1 MIDVKILFGKNPL
14 RTVGL
19 MSGTSMDG
27 LDICLAENKFENEG
41 LSYRILG
48 MKTVPFP
55 EELKNKIRTALTGT
69 VKQIGPFHY
78 ELGEYF
84 ADETARFIQ
93 ESGVTQIDAVG
104 MHGQTIFHQNKK
116 ATLQIGEPSFLVKE
130 LCIPVVSDF
139 RARDISE
146 GGTGAPLIPIVDK
159 WLFQNESEGIICL
172 NLGGIA
178 NITCLPPKS
187 YGEEIMG
194 FDTGPGMA
202 LLDEV
207 FRQNGDDPFDEN
219 GEMALRGTPDLTL
232 VDSWIKDEF
241 ITSSPPKST
250 GRDCYGKSWIKNH
263 AGELEKIPLE
273 DQLASLSFFTAKSIY
288 VNCASILG
296 THNVKSI
303 IASGG
308 GIHHSAVLKYLN
320 RQFNPVPVKSIAEYG
335 IDPDLKE
342 AFGFSL
348 LAAAYFN
355 GIPAN
360 ISSVTGADKEVILG
374 KLTI

>member
-1 MIDVKILFGKNPL
+1 
-14 RTVGL
+14 

-27 LDICLAENKFENEG
+27 LDICIAENKFENER
-41 LSYRILG
+41 LSYRILAS
-48 MKTVPFP
+48 KTVSFP
-55 EELKNKIRTALTGT
+55 VELKNKIRASLTGT
-69 VKQIGPFHY
+69 VEKIGPLHY
-78 ELGEYF
+78 ELGEYY
-84 ADETARFIQ
+84 AHETACFIQ

-130 LCIPVVSDF
+130 LGLPVVSDF

-159 WLFQNESEGIICL
+159 WLFQNESEGIIYL
-172 NLGGIA
+172 NLGGLA

-187 YGEEIMG
+187 SGEEIMG

-202 LLDEV
+202 LLDEL
-207 FRQNGDDPFDEN
+207 FQQNEDGPFDDK
-219 GEMALRGTPDLTL
+219 GEVASQGSPDLTL
-232 VDSWIKDEF
+232 VDSWLKDEF
-241 ITSSPPKST
+241 ILSSPPKST

-263 AGELEKIPLE
+263 TGELEKMAFE

-288 VNCASILG
+288 VNCTSILE
-296 THNVKSI
+296 THNVKSMI
-303 IASGG
+303 ISGG
-308 GIHHSAVLKYLN
+308 GVHHFAVLKYLN
-320 RQFNPVPVKSIAEYG
+320 REFNPVPVKSIAEYG

-342 AFGFSL
+342 AFGFSV

-360 ISSVTGADKEVILG
+360 ISSVTGAGKEVILG